1 MTRRIVLA
9 TCLLGLLG
17 GAAGT
22 ALADTATANRK
33 PNQVCVVVYKDNG
46 TTQDYCVD
54 WTGAPKY

>member
-9 TCLLGLLG
+9 TCLISILG

-22 ALADTATANRK
+22 AFADGAGAKKR
-33 PNQVCVVVYKDNG
+33 PHQLCVVLTKDNG

-54 WTGAPKY
+54 WTSAPTP

>member
-9 TCLLGLLG
+9 TCLVGLIG

-22 ALADTATANRK
+22 ALADTASASKK
-33 PNQVCVVVYKDNG
+33 PNQVCVVIYKNNG

-54 WTGAPKY
+54 WTAVSK